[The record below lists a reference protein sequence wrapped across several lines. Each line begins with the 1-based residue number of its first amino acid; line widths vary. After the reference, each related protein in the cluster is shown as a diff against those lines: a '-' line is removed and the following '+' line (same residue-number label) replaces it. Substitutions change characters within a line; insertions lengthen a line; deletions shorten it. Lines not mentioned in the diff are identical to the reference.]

1 MNHENRF
8 QLQQS
13 TGQQPFF
20 SQSTTDWPSRQH
32 LLESWWADKSVS
44 AKYTLPLIGEFGVA
58 AEALY
63 MMMPPVRD
71 ISSLLPEEIDISSL
85 LRESSYFGGGGRAEA
100 SDEELLAL
108 LLDCP
113 DDEEEDRD
121 DDPEDEDDDD
131 PDPESDPDEEDD
143 DEGVACFFFA
153 SSLNLLL
160 SSSFVR
166 AIDNSEP
173 QPLNH

>member
-1 MNHENRF
+1 M
-8 QLQQS
+8 
-13 TGQQPFF
+13 
-20 SQSTTDWPSRQH
+20 
-32 LLESWWADKSVS
+32 
-44 AKYTLPLIGEFGVA
+44 
-58 AEALY
+58 
-63 MMMPPVRD
+63 
-71 ISSLLPEEIDISSL
+71 
-85 LRESSYFGGGGRAEA
+85 
-100 SDEELLAL
+100 
-108 LLDCP
+108 DCP

-143 DEGVACFFFA
+143 DEGVACFFLA

-173 QPLNH
+173 QQKNHLALTSCWLLKQHFSSCFQIQMCRPHCTKEWYQMPN